1 MTEYQASE
9 RRGCRIMGI
18 SRSLLHYCPNTA
30 RDIPVVE
37 VLQKLA
43 HQYPAY
49 GFGLMFNKLRQ
60 SGLPWNVKRVYRVYR
75 LLKLNF
81 RRKGKKRLPNRHP
94 QPLAIP
100 LKMNHCWSVDFMS
113 DALTDG
119 RRFRLFN
126 VVEILTGNTG
136 NWNWLEYTGTP
147 SGPYFGAIKYRK
159 RLSCFYTEW

>member
-18 SRSLLHYCPNTA
+18 SRSLLHYCPDTG

-49 GFGLMFNKLRQ
+49 GFGLMFSKIRQ
-60 SGLPWNVKRVYRVYR
+60 AGLQWNAKRVYRVYR

-100 LKMNHCWSVDFMS
+100 LNMNHCWSVDFMS
-113 DALTDG
+113 DALVVPPEFSNTVMRCYRNRNSG
-119 RRFRLFN
+119 CRRACLCSNCWRRFRLC
-126 VVEILTGNTG
+126 
-136 NWNWLEYTGTP
+136 
-147 SGPYFGAIKYRK
+147 RK
-159 RLSCFYTEW
+159 

>member
-81 RRKGKKRLPNRHP
+81 RRKVKSACPIGIHNLWLFH
-94 QPLAIP
+94 
-100 LKMNHCWSVDFMS
+100 LK
-113 DALTDG
+113 
-119 RRFRLFN
+119 
-126 VVEILTGNTG
+126 
-136 NWNWLEYTGTP
+136 
-147 SGPYFGAIKYRK
+147 
-159 RLSCFYTEW
+159 

>member
-75 LLKLNF
+75 LLVTN
-81 RRKGKKRLPNRHP
+81 
-94 QPLAIP
+94 
-100 LKMNHCWSVDFMS
+100 
-113 DALTDG
+113 
-119 RRFRLFN
+119 
-126 VVEILTGNTG
+126 
-136 NWNWLEYTGTP
+136 
-147 SGPYFGAIKYRK
+147 GAIVIHTQ
-159 RLSCFYTEW
+159 RLKSDPGGNLLS

>member
-113 DALTDG
+113 DALPDG

-126 VVEILTGNTG
+126 VVEILTGKHWQLKLT
-136 NWNWLEYTGTP
+136 
-147 SGPYFGAIKYRK
+147 
-159 RLSCFYTEW
+159 